1 MEAVSRSRRAF
12 LVKASAAGAAA
23 ALGGAP
29 FVRHARAAA
38 PQKLVY
44 QTGWLPQPDKGGL
57 YQALA
62 TGLYR
67 EAGLDVEI
75 RPGSAQMNVN
85 ALFLAGRADFAD
97 SDSFRVLN
105 FVRQGLPAVAVAAFG
120 QRSPHAIASHPGTAG
135 DTLPALKGKPI
146 LVSAIG
152 RQSYWLWLKAR
163 YGYTDD
169 QLRPFTGSLAPFL
182 ANRTLSTECFV
193 TSDPY
198 AMKQAGIDADVQLL
212 ADHGFSNYYGVI
224 VTHPELVASRPDV
237 VQRFVDATSK
247 GWHSYLHGDPSPGNA
262 LIRQGNPEMTDA
274 KIAFCI
280 DAMRRY
286 GIIASGDA
294 LQLGLGAMTDQ
305 RWKQFYDD
313 TVAAQALPA
322 GLDIGKG
329 YTTQFVNHRAG
340 PG

>member
-1 MEAVSRSRRAF
+1 MQAVSRSRRAM
-12 LVKASAAGAAA
+12 LLAGAAA
-23 ALGGAP
+23 LAGAP
-29 FVRHARAAA
+29 FIGNARAQGAE
-38 PQKLVY
+38 KLVY

-67 EAGLDVEI
+67 QAGLDVEI

-120 QRSPHAIASHPGTAG
+120 QRSPHALASHAGTGA
-135 DTLPALKGKPI
+135 DTLAALKGKPI

-169 QLRPFTGSLAPFL
+169 QLRPYTGSLAPFL
-182 ANRTLSTECFV
+182 ADRSLATECFV

-198 AMKQAGIDADVQLL
+198 EMQRAGANVNVQLL
-212 ADHGFSNYYGVI
+212 ADHGFRNYYGVM
-224 VTHPELVASRPDV
+224 VTHPQLVADKPDV
-237 VQRFVDATSK
+237 VQRFVDATIK
-247 GWHSYLHGDPSPGNA
+247 GWQSYLHGDPGPANA

-274 KIAFCI
+274 KLAYCH
-280 DAMRRY
+280 DALRKY
-286 GIIASGDA
+286 GIVASGDA
-294 LQLGLGAMTDQ
+294 DTLGLGAMTDA
-305 RWKQFYDD
+305 RWKGFYDD
-313 TVAAQALPA
+313 MVAAQAMPP
-322 GLDIGKG
+322 GLDVRRG
-329 YTTQFVNHRAG
+329 YTLQFINHRVG
-340 PG
+340 LG